1 MARLFAFLL
10 VFCSLL
16 GSARADFASAV
27 ASYDAGKYTEALTEF
42 TELSKTGL
50 SAELAYNLGCTESKL
65 GRPGAAAL
73 WFYRASLLD
82 PMHREAL
89 QNIRYLKKREGI
101 LTFDNGALADFSK
114 FFRPSL
120 LQAVMIGSAWIFV
133 ISLAVLLFLRPKVMW
148 PWVIALVV
156 VVSIGITATVAWIVR
171 NQQHKPEQ
179 ISVMVEASV
188 NALNAPATMADEV
201 IPVTPGTQVK
211 PLEERG
217 DWTYIEMPVE
227 TSTRGW
233 VPTAS
238 LKPLWPFDPK
248 LIE

>member
-10 VFCSLL
+10 VFCSVLS
-16 GSARADFASAV
+16 SARADFASAV
-27 ASYDAGKYTEALTEF
+27 ASYDAGKYTEASAEF

-82 PMHREAL
+82 PMHREAF
-89 QNIRYLKKREGI
+89 QNLRYLKKREGI
-101 LTFDNGALADFSK
+101 LTFDNGALAEFAK

-120 LQAVMIGSAWIFV
+120 LHSLMIGTAWLFV
-133 ISLAVLLFLRPKVMW
+133 ISIAVLVFLRPKTIW
-148 PWVIALVV
+148 PWVITLTLLLVV
-156 VVSIGITATVAWIVR
+156 GITATVAWIVR
-171 NQQHKPEQ
+171 NQQHKPDQ
-179 ISVMVEASV
+179 IAVMMEASV
-188 NALNAPATMADEV
+188 NALNAPASMADEV
-201 IPVTPGTQVK
+201 ITVTPGTQVK
-211 PLEERG
+211 PLEKRG
-217 DWTYIEMPVE
+217 DWTYIELPVE

-233 VPTAS
+233 VPSSS
-238 LKPLWPFDPK
+238 LQPLWPFDSK